1 VALID
6 RWWPTGRPADP
17 HRYTPGPAADTP
29 PARPPMPAA
38 APRTVSRSRRDR
50 LAAAAAACALAA
62 SVAGAASAQPA
73 ARAPAGAPPP
83 DTLEARLR
91 ACTGCHG
98 PQGRATADGYHPRIA
113 GKPAGYLHNQLLNF
127 RDGRRAVPSMTWMVD
142 GLPDAYLLEIARH
155 FADLHPPYPPPPR
168 PAATP
173 GELVRGRRLVL
184 DGDRARDLPACVSC
198 HGEALLGAQPAVPG
212 LLGLPRDYLNAQ
224 FGAWREGT
232 RRAMAPDCMAT
243 IARRLAPAD
252 VAAIGAWLA
261 AQPVPADARAR
272 ETLPA
277 TLPLECGG
285 LAR

>member
-1 VALID
+1 MPIAV
-6 RWWPTGRPADP
+6 PRPV
-17 HRYTPGPAADTP
+17 
-29 PARPPMPAA
+29 ARPLH
-38 APRTVSRSRRDR
+38 DR
-50 LAAAAAACALAA
+50 LAAAAVACVLAA
-62 SVAGAASAQPA
+62 GLVGAAGAQPA
-73 ARAPAGAPPP
+73 ARAPRGEPPP

-98 PQGRATADGYHPRIA
+98 PQGRATSDGYHPRIA
-113 GKPAGYLHNQLLNF
+113 GKPSGYLYNQLLNF

-142 GLPDAYLLEIARH
+142 GLPDAYLREIADH
-155 FADLHPPYPPPPR
+155 FADRHPPYPPPPP
-168 PAATP
+168 PAASP
-173 GELVRGRRLVL
+173 AELERGRRLVV
-184 DGDRARDLPACVSC
+184 DGDRARDLPACVAC
-198 HGEALLGAQPAVPG
+198 HGHALLGAQPAVPG

-252 VAAIGAWLA
+252 VAAITAWLA

-285 LAR
+285 LGR

>member
-1 VALID
+1 
-6 RWWPTGRPADP
+6 
-17 HRYTPGPAADTP
+17 
-29 PARPPMPAA
+29 MPSA
-38 APRTVSRSRRDR
+38 APRSPPRSRRDR
-50 LAAAAAACALAA
+50 LAAAAAAGVLAA
-62 SVAGAASAQPA
+62 GMAGIAGGASAQPA
-73 ARAPAGAPPP
+73 ARAPAGPPP

-98 PQGRATADGYHPRIA
+98 PQGRATPDGYHPRIA
-113 GKPAGYLHNQLLNF
+113 GKPAGYLYNQLLNF

-142 GLPDAYLLEIARH
+142 GLPDAYLREMAGH
-155 FADLHPPYPPPPR
+155 FADRHPPYPPPPP
-168 PAATP
+168 PAAP
-173 GELVRGRRLVL
+173 PAELERGRRLVFE
-184 DGDRARDLPACVSC
+184 GDRARDLPACIAC
-198 HGEALLGAQPAVPG
+198 HGDALLGAQPAVPG

-252 VAAIGAWLA
+252 VAAISAWLA

-272 ETLPA
+272 GTLPA

-285 LAR
+285 LGR